1 MNASDTGNALQKAL
15 GSAEVSEFWF
25 GMAVF
30 PKSIRCR
37 PRLFGLTAISCPL
50 LCFDS
55 TRKYC
60 KNMGSDY
67 CGSACW
73 FIQVESKEFIPS
85 HSFPFNETD
94 IYLSLH

>member
-1 MNASDTGNALQKAL
+1 MNASDRGNALQKAL
-15 GSAEVSEFWF
+15 RSAEVSEFWF

-60 KNMGSDY
+60 KKHGQRLLWLCMV
-67 CGSACW
+67 
-73 FIQVESKEFIPS
+73 FHPS
-85 HSFPFNETD
+85 RVKGVYPKSQFS
-94 IYLSLH
+94 I

>member
-1 MNASDTGNALQKAL
+1 MNASDTGNALQKTL
-15 GSAEVSEFWF
+15 RSAEVSEFWF

-55 TRKYC
+55 T
-60 KNMGSDY
+60 
-67 CGSACW
+67 
-73 FIQVESKEFIPS
+73 
-85 HSFPFNETD
+85 
-94 IYLSLH
+94 